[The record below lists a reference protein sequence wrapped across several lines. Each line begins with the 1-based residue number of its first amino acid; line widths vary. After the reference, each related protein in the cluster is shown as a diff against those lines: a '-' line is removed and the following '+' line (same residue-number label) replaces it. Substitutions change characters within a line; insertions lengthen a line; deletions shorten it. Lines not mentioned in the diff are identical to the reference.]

1 MSQLIERR
9 AAPSLLGPRGAAP
22 AGTPSRHAG
31 SALLDLM
38 HEGFY
43 MLFMLKHG
51 SAPGDEQGFM
61 DRITA
66 FLDDFEREAKKI
78 RADGDDIE
86 AAKYA
91 FCAAVDEIILAS
103 PFTLRKQW
111 ERRPLQLLIFG
122 DQLAGEHF
130 FDRLDAL
137 RGKGAMRVQALQ
149 VFHMCLLLGFQGK
162 YAIDGGEKLSYLTA
176 RLGDEIAHIKGKSRG
191 FAPRAERPDQVV
203 NKRGSDVPL
212 WALSSFFALLAI
224 CAYLGLKTHLT
235 RGTQTTLA
243 AYADLV
249 KLAPRPTHLTITLP

>member
-1 MSQLIERR
+1 MSQFIERR
-9 AAPSLLGPRGAAP
+9 AAPSLLGPRGPAIAP
-22 AGTPSRHAG
+22 GQAS

-43 MLFMLKHG
+43 LLFLLKNG

-61 DRITA
+61 ERIKA
-66 FLDDFEREAKKI
+66 FLDEFTREAKKI
-78 RADGDDIE
+78 RADDGDIE

-91 FCAAVDEIILAS
+91 FCAAVDEIVLAS
-103 PFTLRKQW
+103 PFDLRKPW
-111 ERRPLQLLIFG
+111 ERRPLQLLLFG

-203 NKRGSDVPL
+203 NKRHSDVPL
-212 WALSSFFALLAI
+212 WALTSIFALLAL
-224 CAYLGLKTHLT
+224 CAYLGLRAHLT
-235 RGTQTTLA
+235 RNTQATLA

-249 KLAPRPTHLTITLP
+249 KLAPRPAHLTITLP

>member
-9 AAPSLLGPRGAAP
+9 AAPSLLGPRGSAP
-22 AGTPSRHAG
+22 AGGSRHAG

-51 SAPGDEQGFM
+51 SAPGDEQSFM

-103 PFTLRKQW
+103 PFALRKQW

-149 VFHMCLLLGFQGK
+149 VFHLCLLLGFQGK

-176 RLGDEIAHIKGKSRG
+176 RLGDEITHIKGKSRG

-224 CAYLGLKTHLT
+224 CAYLGLKMHLT

-249 KLAPRPTHLTITLP
+249 KLAPRPANLTITLP